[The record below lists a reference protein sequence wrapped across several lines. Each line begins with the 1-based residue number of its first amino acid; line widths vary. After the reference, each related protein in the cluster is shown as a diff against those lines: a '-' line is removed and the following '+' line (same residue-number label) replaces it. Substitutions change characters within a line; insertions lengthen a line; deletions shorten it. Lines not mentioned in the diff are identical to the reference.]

1 MIKKIKYPDG
11 RGRLLVFLLILFG
24 LGVTIYRPALLAL
37 FSAVIHRQGSS
48 HGVFI
53 PFLSGY
59 LLWLKL
65 DKIKKLPP
73 QVNWPAGVTA
83 LLLGTILFFLSKNSE
98 YSLTFGIL
106 SFLCISGG
114 LVLLL
119 FGSAIFKE
127 TAFPLFL
134 LATMIP
140 LPPKIY
146 ASIADWMREVSTTGS
161 VMVTQALGVPL
172 YREEFNITLPER
184 NLLVAKSCS
193 GMRYL
198 LSYFSFSLVYAA
210 LYKQSMVGRLVVV
223 LGSFPLAILGGIMR
237 LSAIFLA
244 THYIN
249 PIMAEPRPHIL
260 LSWAVFAILLFGVIG
275 IDQYLSKNSGSE
287 SQ

>member
-1 MIKKIKYPDG
+1 MIKKPKYPDG

-198 LSYFSFSLVYAA
+198 LSYFSFSLVYAG
-210 LYKQSMVGRLVVV
+210 LYKQNMVGRLIVVI
-223 LGSFPLAILGGIMR
+223 GSFPLAIFAGIMR

-249 PIMAEPRPHIL
+249 PVMAERQPHIL